1 MIYEALIKNN
11 QNIENKLV
19 SLSEY
24 PHPPPPKTPH
34 NLLEKCNKT
43 KVSYCFGLRYSPH
56 VSFLNRCI

>member
-11 QNIENKLV
+11 HNIENKLV

-24 PHPPPPKTPH
+24 PPPKKNP

-43 KVSYCFGLRYSPH
+43 KGSYCFGLHYSPRVFFKH
-56 VSFLNRCI
+56 AFNIK

>member
-24 PHPPPPKTPH
+24 PPLKNPT
-34 NLLEKCNKT
+34 
-43 KVSYCFGLRYSPH
+43 F
-56 VSFLNRCI
+56 